1 MALTNFADDLTGAF
15 DTGAPFAGRMLAA
28 VKR

>member
-1 MALTNFADDLTGAF
+1 MALTIVADDLTGAS